1 MAYTGSSVAGGE
13 GNTTFN
19 ATSKLDFLGKELEIF
34 TVDFVDDMSG
44 QTAKGADQN
53 TGENCVRIYGNIV
66 GAGPLFDTN
75 ASKTYI
81 VEGTD
86 MFVGAP
92 ASSGGSFTFTESGA
106 DGSSVGTLLAALKAL
121 GTVDS
126 IDLNDSGTTAK
137 IENLEL

>member
-1 MAYTGSSVAGGE
+1 MPASE
-13 GNTTFN
+13 NNTTFVAADN
-19 ATSKLDFLGKELEIF
+19 SSLLGKELEFITIDAGEELANHQLKNETQNAIEN
-34 TVDFVDDMSG
+34 TV
-44 QTAKGADQN
+44 
-53 TGENCVRIYGNIV
+53 RHYGNIV

-75 ASKTYI
+75 ASRTYI
-81 VEGTD
+81 VEGTA

-121 GTVDS
+121 GTVDG

>member
-1 MAYTGSSVAGGE
+1 MATE
-13 GNTTFN
+13 NNTTFV
-19 ATSKLDFLGKELEIF
+19 AAADSLLGKELEFITIDAGEELANHQLKNETQNAIEN
-34 TVDFVDDMSG
+34 TVRV
-44 QTAKGADQN
+44 
-53 TGENCVRIYGNIV
+53 YGNIV

-75 ASKTYI
+75 ASRTYI

-92 ASSGGSFTFTESGA
+92 ASSGGAFTFTESGA

-126 IDLNDSGTTAK
+126 IDILNGGTTAK

>member
-1 MAYTGSSVAGGE
+1 MAITE
-13 GNTTFN
+13 NNTTFTV
-19 ATSKLDFLGKELEIF
+19 ASESFLGKELEFITIDAGEELANHLLKGETMNAIEN
-34 TVDFVDDMSG
+34 TV
-44 QTAKGADQN
+44 
-53 TGENCVRIYGNIV
+53 RHYGNIV

-86 MFVGAP
+86 MFVGGP

-106 DGSSVGTLLAALKAL
+106 DGSSVGTLLAAL
-121 GTVDS
+121 GTVYS
-126 IDLNDSGTTAK
+126 IYLNDSGTTAK

>member
-1 MAYTGSSVAGGE
+1 MPISE
-13 GNTTFN
+13 NNTTFVAAN
-19 ATSKLDFLGKELEIF
+19 GSQLGKELEF
-34 TVDFVDDMSG
+34 LTVDAGEELANHTGKDG
-44 QTAKGADQN
+44 TLQAIEQTIMA
-53 TGENCVRIYGNIV
+53 YGNIV

-92 ASSGGSFTFTESGA
+92 AGTGGSFTFIEQSEGA
-106 DGSSVGTLLAALKAL
+106 SASTLLAAIKAL

-126 IDLNDSGTTAK
+126 IDLNDSGTTAVV
-137 IENLEL
+137 NDLEM

>member
-1 MAYTGSSVAGGE
+1 MAITE
-13 GNTTFN
+13 NNTTFTV
-19 ATSKLDFLGKELEIF
+19 ASESFLGKELEFITIDAGEELANHLLKGETMNAIEN
-34 TVDFVDDMSG
+34 TV
-44 QTAKGADQN
+44 
-53 TGENCVRIYGNIV
+53 RHYGNIV

-86 MFVGAP
+86 MFVGSP
-92 ASSGGSFTFTESGA
+92 AGAGGSFTFTESGA
-106 DGSSVGTLLAALKAL
+106 DGTSVGTLLAALKAL

-137 IENLEL
+137 IENLEI

>member
-1 MAYTGSSVAGGE
+1 MPISE
-13 GNTTFN
+13 NNTTFVAAN
-19 ATSKLDFLGKELEIF
+19 GSQLGKELEFLTIDAGEELANH
-34 TVDFVDDMSG
+34 TGKDG
-44 QTAKGADQN
+44 TLQAIEQTIMA
-53 TGENCVRIYGNIV
+53 YGNIV

-92 ASSGGSFTFTESGA
+92 GTFAEQAEGASAS
-106 DGSSVGTLLAALKAL
+106 TLLAALKAL

-126 IDLNDSGTTAK
+126 IDLNDSGTTAVV
-137 IENLEL
+137 NDLEM

>member
-1 MAYTGSSVAGGE
+1 MAISE
-13 GNTTFN
+13 NNTTFVAAN
-19 ATSKLDFLGKELEIF
+19 GSQLGKELEFLTIDAGEELANHVGKGG
-34 TVDFVDDMSG
+34 TLQAIE
-44 QTAKGADQN
+44 QTIMA
-53 TGENCVRIYGNIV
+53 YGNIV

-92 ASSGGSFTFTESGA
+92 GTFAEQAEGASAS
-106 DGSSVGTLLAALKAL
+106 TLLAAIKAL

-126 IDLNDSGTTAK
+126 IDLNDSGTTAVV
-137 IENLEL
+137 NDLEM